1 MKLTTNDALNFGS
14 VLCVSVSM
22 ATVIQVLQII
32 TLIISIMLTIGSILL
47 KIYKEIK
54 QKTLTIED
62 LQEAKQ
68 DIDEIVDKV
77 EKIKGEKDEWYIDI

>member
-32 TLIISIMLTIGSILL
+32 TLVISIMLTIGSILL
-47 KIYKEIK
+47 KVYKEVK

-62 LQEAKQ
+62 LQEAKH

-77 EKIKGEKDEWYIDI
+77 EKIKGDKDE

>member
-32 TLIISIMLTIGSILL
+32 TLVISIMLTIGSILL

-77 EKIKGEKDEWYIDI
+77 EKIKGEKDE

>member
-77 EKIKGEKDEWYIDI
+77 EKIKGEKDE

>member
-32 TLIISIMLTIGSILL
+32 TLVISIMLTIGSILL

-62 LQEAKQ
+62 LQEG
-68 DIDEIVDKV
+68 D
-77 EKIKGEKDEWYIDI
+77 KDE

>member
-14 VLCVSVSM
+14 LLCVSVSM
-22 ATVIQVLQII
+22 TTVIQVLQII
-32 TLIISIMLTIGSILL
+32 TLVISIMLTIGSILL

-77 EKIKGEKDEWYIDI
+77 EKIKGEKDE

>member
-32 TLIISIMLTIGSILL
+32 TLVISIMLTIGSILL

-77 EKIKGEKDEWYIDI
+77 EKIKGDKDE